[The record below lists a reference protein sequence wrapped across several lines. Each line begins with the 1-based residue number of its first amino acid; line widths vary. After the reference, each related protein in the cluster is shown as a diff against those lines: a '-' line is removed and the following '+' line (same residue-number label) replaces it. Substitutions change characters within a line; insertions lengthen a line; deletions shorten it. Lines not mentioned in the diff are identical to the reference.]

1 MFDRWTM
8 PLTQAPLTRLARGL
22 ARWRVRPDQVTVLA
36 FLVGMLALPLLAME
50 AYLPALAA
58 ILLNRLGDGLDG
70 ALARLL
76 GRGSDAGG
84 FLDIGLDFVF
94 YAAVV
99 LGFALADPAA
109 HALAAAFLLFAFIGT
124 GTSFLAFAIMATRHG
139 LERPR
144 FQQKAFYYLHGL
156 TEGTE
161 TVLAFVLFCLFPDHF
176 ALLATLF
183 GMACLLTT
191 ATRLWGGYRTLR
203 AFEAQERK
211 AAQAGQQA
219 TR

>member
-1 MFDRWTM
+1 MLDRWTM
-8 PLTQAPLTRLARGL
+8 PLAQGPLNRLAAGL
-22 ARWRVRPDQVTVLA
+22 ARRRIRPDQVTLWA
-36 FLVGMLALPLLAME
+36 FLIGMLALPLLILE
-50 AYLPALAA
+50 WYLPALMV

-70 ALARLL
+70 ALARMT
-76 GRGSDAGG
+76 GQESDAGG

-99 LGFALADPAA
+99 LGFALADPQAN
-109 HALAAAFLLFAFIGT
+109 ALAAAFLLFAFIGT

-144 FQQKAFYYLHGL
+144 FQKKAFYYLHGL

-161 TVLAFVLFCLFPDHF
+161 TVLAFVLFCLFPAHF

-183 GMACLLTT
+183 AVACLVTT
-191 ATRLWGGYRTLR
+191 ATRLWGGYRTLVALR
-203 AFEAQERK
+203 SPGLE
-211 AAQAGQQA
+211 
-219 TR
+219 

>member
-1 MFDRWTM
+1 MLDRWTM
-8 PLTQAPLTRLARGL
+8 PLTQAPLGWMAAALARRGVQADHVTL
-22 ARWRVRPDQVTVLA
+22 AA
-36 FLVGMLALPLLAME
+36 FAVGMLVLPLLALE
-50 AYLPALAA
+50 WYAAALVV

-70 ALARLL
+70 ALARHTQ
-76 GRGSDAGG
+76 RASDAGG

-109 HALAAAFLLFAFIGT
+109 NALAAALLLFAFIGT
-124 GTSFLAFAIMATRHG
+124 GTSFLAFAIMAAKHR

-144 FQQKAFYYLHGL
+144 FESKAFYYLHGL

-161 TVLAFVLFCLFPDHF
+161 TLFAFVLFCLFPQHF

-183 GMACLLTT
+183 AVACLITT

-203 AFEAQERK
+203 ARE
-211 AAQAGQQA
+211 GQDSG
-219 TR
+219 